1 MKCKVTDLRSK
12 EIVNIN
18 GGMKMGSICDIEID
32 TETGSLISFS
42 VYGRQRGLGLFG
54 REEDIVIPWE
64 NIKVIGDDA
73 ILVDYD
79 LRENRPTRQR
89 KGCFES
95 SFK

>member
-32 TETGSLISFS
+32 TETGALLSFS
-42 VYGRQRGLGLFG
+42 VYGRQKGLGLFG
-54 REEDIVIPWE
+54 REEDIVIPWN

-79 LRENRPTRQR
+79 LRENRPSRR
-89 KGCFES
+89 GKGCFES